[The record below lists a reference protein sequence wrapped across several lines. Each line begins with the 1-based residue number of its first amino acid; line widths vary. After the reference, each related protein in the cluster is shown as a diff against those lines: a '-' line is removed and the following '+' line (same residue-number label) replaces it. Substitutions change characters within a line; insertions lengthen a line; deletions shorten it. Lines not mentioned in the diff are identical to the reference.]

1 MLFRSAANDYLGAG
15 LAENLITSLAALPK
29 VTVLSRS
36 AVEESR
42 QQNPDRASFVKSLDA
57 SYVVTGSVQSV
68 ANQLR
73 VTLNLE
79 RPDASVAW
87 GETVEGPATQLFQLQ
102 TRLATALAQIA
113 TALAER
119 ADLTLVADE
128 HVPPVLARNRMVLR
142 NLADPALL
150 PPLAAPSTQP
160 HMVYIGDVRTSRGL
174 KAMLAALEQAPAWT
188 LDIVGR
194 VDANDQQWLD
204 TWQQTSPA
212 ATRLTMHGQL
222 PPSIAWQHA
231 QTAWVGLVLLQPT
244 PAFVAAMPSKV
255 YEYEACGLTVVTTNL
270 PRQQAWLN
278 SGGVGVSIPSGDDT
292 AVASAVA
299 RALLAIQ
306 QDPGLVHQARERA
319 AQVRNQSPYAQ
330 FAQAIAQLSQRG

>member
-1 MLFRSAANDYLGAG
+1 MVAAD
-15 LAENLITSLAALPK
+15 
-29 VTVLSRS
+29 
-36 AVEESR
+36 
-42 QQNPDRASFVKSLDA
+42 
-57 SYVVTGSVQSV
+57 
-68 ANQLR
+68 LR
-73 VTLNLE
+73 VEVIARGRAEHAPAGCDCVIILGGSGLLRRMHWALTLPW
-79 RPDASVAW
+79 RARGATAITFDPDLVPMALLRRWVTPGRRLVVDVHEDYRALLADRRW
-87 GETVEGPATQLFQLQ
+87 ARGMVG
-102 TRLATALAQIA
+102 RLATALAQIA